1 MAGQLVY
8 RGICDSATSDQQGP
22 EPPAGHFMTGR
33 SIDGPG
39 LRVTCHAG
47 YRGEEEPRRFHIG
60 QRAVDVVEVI
70 DRWTDPDHRYFKC
83 RGSDGDI
90 YILRHD
96 VARDLWELT
105 MYAKG

>member
-1 MAGQLVY
+1 
-8 RGICDSATSDQQGP
+8 
-22 EPPAGHFMTGR
+22 MTDR
-33 SIDGPG
+33 SIDEPG
-39 LRVTCHAG
+39 LRVTCYAG

-60 QRAVDVVEVI
+60 QRRVDVVEIV
-70 DRWTDPDHRYFKC
+70 DRWTAPDHRYFKC